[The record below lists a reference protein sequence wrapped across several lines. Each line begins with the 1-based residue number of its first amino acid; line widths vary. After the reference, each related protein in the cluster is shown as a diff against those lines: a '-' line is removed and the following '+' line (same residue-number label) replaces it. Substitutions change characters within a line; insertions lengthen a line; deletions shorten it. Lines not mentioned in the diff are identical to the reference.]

1 MTTSM
6 IVRIDRQTKE
16 RFYRAA
22 RGEGKT
28 ASQKLRELME
38 HYVRTADM
46 ADVVDAIWDGIGR
59 RLRAKGVKSGD
70 IGKAIRAV
78 RSAR

>member
-6 IVRIDRQTKE
+6 IVRIDRDTKE

-28 ASQKLRELME
+28 ASEKLRELME
-38 HYVRTADM
+38 TYVRKADM
-46 ADVVDAIWDGIGR
+46 SEVVDSIWDGIGK
-59 RLRAKGVKSGD
+59 RLRRKDV
-70 IGKAIRAV
+70 GKAIRAV

>member
-1 MTTSM
+1 M

-16 RFYRAA
+16 CFYRAA

-38 HYVRTADM
+38 GYVRKADM
-46 ADVVDAIWDGIGR
+46 ADVVDAIWAGIGR
-59 RLRAKGVKSGD
+59 RLRARGVKPGD
-70 IGKAIRAV
+70 VGKAIRAV

>member
-1 MTTSM
+1 M
-6 IVRIDRQTKE
+6 IVRIDRETKE

-28 ASQKLRELME
+28 ASQKLRELIE
-38 HYVRTADM
+38 SYVRKADLPQ
-46 ADVVDAIWDGIGR
+46 VVDAIWDGIGK
-59 RLRAKGVKSGD
+59 RLRRKGVKAGD
-70 IGKAIRAV
+70 VAKAIGAA

>member
-6 IVRIDRQTKE
+6 IVRIDRQMKK
-16 RFYRAA
+16 RFYRAV

-38 HYVRTADM
+38 NYVRQADM
-46 ADVVDAIWDGIGR
+46 AGVVDAIWDGIGS
-59 RLRAKGVKSGD
+59 RLRAQGVKPGD
-70 IGKAIRAV
+70 VGKVIRAV